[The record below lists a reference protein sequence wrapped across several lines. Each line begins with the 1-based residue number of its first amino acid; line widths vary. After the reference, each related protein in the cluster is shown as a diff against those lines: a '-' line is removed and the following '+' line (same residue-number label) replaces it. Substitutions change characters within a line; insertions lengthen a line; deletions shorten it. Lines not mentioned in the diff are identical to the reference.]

1 MLKCSWLP
9 HSRMELDSTSGDWEP
24 LCNGLIGHPE
34 GPVLEDQ
41 AESVRLLL
49 EGALGASGKTLPQ
62 AQRTSSARLAP
73 KAHWVKGTERCGHQV
88 EEATLRAPLSFQERE
103 GQVMPGHGSQTAVP
117 LLSKEVT
124 VSTEPQEAE
133 G

>member
-1 MLKCSWLP
+1 ML
-9 HSRMELDSTSGDWEP
+9 E
-24 LCNGLIGHPE
+24 GL
-34 GPVLEDQ
+34 

-49 EGALGASGKTLPQ
+49 KGALDASGKTLL

-73 KAHWVKGTERCGHQV
+73 KAHWVKGTERCGDRV
-88 EEATLRAPLSFQERE
+88 EEATLSGLLSFQERE
-103 GQVMPGHGSQTAVP
+103 GQIMLSLALRQ
-117 LLSKEVT
+117 LLHSCQQEAT

>member
-1 MLKCSWLP
+1 ML
-9 HSRMELDSTSGDWEP
+9 E
-24 LCNGLIGHPE
+24 GL
-34 GPVLEDQ
+34 

-49 EGALGASGKTLPQ
+49 KGALDTSGKTLLL

-73 KAHWVKGTERCGHQV
+73 KAHWVKGTERCGDRV
-88 EEATLRAPLSFQERE
+88 EEATLSGPLSFQERE
-103 GQVMPGHGSQTAVP
+103 GQIMLGLALRQ
-117 LLSKEVT
+117 LLHSCQQEAT